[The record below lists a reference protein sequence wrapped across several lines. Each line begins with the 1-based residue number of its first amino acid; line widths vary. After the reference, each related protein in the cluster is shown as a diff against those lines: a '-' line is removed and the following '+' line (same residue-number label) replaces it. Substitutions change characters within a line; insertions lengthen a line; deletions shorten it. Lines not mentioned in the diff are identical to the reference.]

1 MTPAE
6 LRDALEIERNTA
18 RKELA
23 RVEAERDAA
32 LAQAVALRE
41 ALELALMRLKLA
53 AFADETME
61 EIEAAEDDEEEPSG
75 IAELNQA
82 VIDKIEAALAAPAP
96 RVYTRE
102 EVEQVA
108 RMGYAAGYSCGNGGC
123 DIGKIIDGDVDLV
136 LARFD
141 AGIERLDAEGEAHDD

>member
-1 MTPAE
+1 
-6 LRDALEIERNTA
+6 
-18 RKELA
+18 
-23 RVEAERDAA
+23 
-32 LAQAVALRE
+32 
-41 ALELALMRLKLA
+41 MRLKLA

-102 EVEQVA
+102 EFSPVIHAIKHALSTIISWNELNGYNPDEQFSVQ
-108 RMGYAAGYSCGNGGC
+108 
-123 DIGKIIDGDVDLV
+123 DLRAI
-136 LARFD
+136 LA
-141 AGIERLDAEGEAHDD
+141 RLDAEGEAHNGN

>member
-32 LAQAVALRE
+32 LAQAVALRG
-41 ALELALMRLKLA
+41 ALELAHTRLRLA
-53 AFADETME
+53 AWADKTME
-61 EIEAAEDDEEEPSG
+61 DSERDEDEDLEPSG
-75 IAELNQA
+75 ILELNQA
-82 VIDKIEAALAAPAP
+82 VLDKIEAALAAPAP

-102 EVEQVA
+102 EFSPVIHAIKHALSTIISWNELNGYNPDEQFSVQ
-108 RMGYAAGYSCGNGGC
+108 
-123 DIGKIIDGDVDLV
+123 DLRAI
-136 LARFD
+136 LA
-141 AGIERLDAEGEAHDD
+141 RLDAEGEAHNGN